1 MANPLLEK
9 INHIVT
15 ELTRLDV
22 VTVVGAASVTVD
34 SESNI
39 KFNLPND
46 TTPRAMITRVN
57 LVSGDVQNVI
67 HPDFVAGDLA
77 SMRDFHTA
85 QVTQGHEV
93 IVNNIKALRELAL
106 DLGDKLKA

>member
-22 VTVVGAASVTVD
+22 VTVVGAVALTVD
-34 SESNI
+34 SDSNI
-39 KFNLPND
+39 KFALPND
-46 TTPRAMITRVN
+46 TAARAIITRVN
-57 LVSGDVQNVI
+57 LVSGDIQNVI

-77 SMRDFHTA
+77 SMRDFHSA

-106 DLGDKLKA
+106 ALGDKLKA